1 MQKTTREIAERIC
14 ATKFTDFAPEIVAYS
29 KTLTLSAVGAMVAG
43 AARTSGRIMTKY
55 VRRAGGNPEATVMG
69 TTLKTNV
76 ETAAMANAT
85 FAHSTEYEDD
95 SFPEAVS
102 SYTIF
107 PAVLAL
113 GEHLKAS
120 GREIIESFIVG
131 YEMQSRIG
139 LACLEAR
146 RRGMLTL
153 SWAGTLG
160 CAAAAAKLLKLDAHR
175 TTMAL
180 SLAASQ
186 CSGIAHQVGTT
197 AHTFEMGIAGRNGV
211 TSALL
216 AADGFTGQADIF
228 EAPRG
233 LFHILNGGKI
243 PATEDVLGTWG
254 KPYRLLDIGIKMY
267 PCCYHLQRIIEAIL
281 SLKQE
286 HNFGAGDVNEV
297 QVEVN
302 LFIPQVIQYPEPSN
316 EDESQFSLP
325 HAVAAALLEETI
337 SPTSFGDAKIQDESF
352 RETRK
357 KVKMVVR
364 EEWGWAT
371 IGWSPIITVSL
382 KSGEKHITTI
392 ETAKGQ
398 PPNLLDFNA
407 VVEKYRVCTEPR
419 LGRQNVHRSVD
430 LIRSL
435 ENCANIGEV
444 IREANLELPHA
455 QSAEVAAA

>member
-1 MQKTTREIAERIC
+1 MQTTREVAARIS
-14 ATKFTDFAPEIVAYS
+14 ATKFAEFAPDVIAYS
-29 KTLTLSAVGAMVAG
+29 KTLTLSALGAMIAG
-43 AARTSGRIMTKY
+43 AARTSGQIMTRY
-55 VRRAGGNPEATVMG
+55 VTRAGGNPEATVTG

-113 GEHLKAS
+113 GEHLRSS
-120 GREIIESFIVG
+120 GPEIIEAFVVG

-139 LACLEAR
+139 LACQEAR

-160 CAAAAAKLLKLDAHR
+160 CAAAAAKLLKLDVQR

-186 CSGIAHQVGTT
+186 CSGIAHQVGTS
-197 AHTFEMGIAGRNGV
+197 AHTFEMGISGRNGL

-216 AADGFTGQADIF
+216 AADGFTGQPDIF

-243 PATEDVLGTWG
+243 PTTEDVLGNWG
-254 KPYRLLDIGIKMY
+254 RPYRLLEIGIKMY
-267 PCCYHLQRIIEAIL
+267 PCCYHLQRIIEAIVK
-281 SLKQE
+281 LKQE
-286 HNFGAGDVNEV
+286 HHLAARDITEV

-302 LFIPQVIQYPEPSN
+302 LFIPQVIQYPEPGN
-316 EDESQFSLP
+316 EDEVQFSLP
-325 HAVAAALLEETI
+325 HAVAAALLEDKI
-337 SPTSFGDAKIQDESF
+337 SPRSFSDEKLRDESF
-352 RETRK
+352 KEMRQ

-371 IGWSPIITVSL
+371 IGWSPIITVSRNN
-382 KSGEKHITTI
+382 GEKLTTTLA
-392 ETAKGQ
+392 TARGQ
-398 PPNLLDFNA
+398 PPNILDFDE
-407 VVEKYRVCTEPR
+407 VVEKYRICTEGR
-419 LGRQNVHRSVD
+419 LGAENVHRTAEM
-430 LIRSL
+430 IRAL
-435 ENCANIGEV
+435 ESCQDISEIIRAANFRV
-444 IREANLELPHA
+444 PAAQPH
-455 QSAEVAAA
+455 QVAAA